1 MQTII
6 RNTRNNLEAQGAS
19 GMPADAG
26 DSVTFG
32 SIRTGCA
39 YGANLWSV
47 PKGLAGMQCS
57 GGRTSGP
64 GDDV

>member
-6 RNTRNNLEAQGAS
+6 RNTRNSLEARLAS
-19 GMPADAG
+19 GMPAGAG
-26 DSVTFG
+26 GSVTVG
-32 SIRTGCA
+32 SVRTGFA
-39 YGANLWSV
+39 YGANLWSA
-47 PKGLAGMQCS
+47 PTGLSGMQCS

>member
-6 RNTRNNLEAQGAS
+6 RNTRNSLEARLAS
-19 GMPADAG
+19 GMPAYAG
-26 DSVTFG
+26 GSVSFG
-32 SIRTGCA
+32 SVGTGSA
-39 YGANLWSV
+39 YGANLCST
-47 PKGLAGMQCS
+47 PTDLSGMQCS

>member
-6 RNTRNNLEAQGAS
+6 RNTRNTLEAQLAS
-19 GMPADAG
+19 RMPAGAG
-26 DSVTFG
+26 GPVSVG
-32 SIRTGCA
+32 SVNTGFA
-39 YGANLWSV
+39 YGVNLCLTAAGIS
-47 PKGLAGMQCS
+47 GMQCS